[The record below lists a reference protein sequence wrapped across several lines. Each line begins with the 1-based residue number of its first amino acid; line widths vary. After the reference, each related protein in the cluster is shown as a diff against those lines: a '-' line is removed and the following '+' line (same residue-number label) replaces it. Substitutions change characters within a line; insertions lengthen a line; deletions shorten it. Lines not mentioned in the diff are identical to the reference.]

1 MGLQN
6 KLNVRVDISDM
17 SALRSLTKSDM
28 LIVTDSILLRGFDYK
43 SDAPNG
49 INLLMMSPVSSG
61 RALL

>member
-6 KLNVRVDISDM
+6 KLNLRINISDM

-28 LIVTDSILLRGFDYK
+28 LIVTDPILLRGFDYK
-43 SDAPNG
+43 SDAPDG
-49 INLLMMSPVSSG
+49 INLLLMSPVSSG